1 MIKARVTQPLPL
13 PEVHPFSSNLSIIME
28 DIYRRIPH
36 RPPFLFID
44 KIIEISETGASSSL
58 TVKPDFPFFEG
69 HYPGNP
75 IMPGVLLCEAVF
87 QTGAVFLADYLKGES
102 LNDESI
108 TPVLSRIRDARFKR
122 MVKPG
127 DTVQISVSLGD
138 KMGQFFSMTGEVR
151 NNDKV
156 ALTLSYALAMVK
168 EDTTK

>member
-1 MIKARVTQPLPL
+1 
-13 PEVHPFSSNLSIIME
+13 ME

-44 KIIEISETGASSSL
+44 KILEIQEREAKASLSIR
-58 TVKPDFPFFEG
+58 PDFPFFEG

-87 QTGAVFLADYLKGES
+87 QTGAVFLSDHLQAGS
-102 LNDESI
+102 LTDESA

-127 DTVQISVSLGD
+127 DVVEISVSLGE
-138 KMGQFFSMTGEVR
+138 KMGQFFTMTGEVR
-151 NNDKV
+151 KEGKV
-156 ALTLSYALAMVK
+156 ALTISYALAMVRENSQK
-168 EDTTK
+168 